1 MSVRAQALLLLALA
15 ASVALVACGKKGP
28 PLPPLV
34 RLPAQPADVAA
45 VRRGAAVD
53 LTFRVPKANV
63 DGSTPASLE
72 RIDVYAWTVPAP
84 VDSAEVLRRGVRVGS
99 VAVNRPP
106 DPDKAEETPAKTAT
120 PTGVDQDAVATIS
133 ETLPAGADA
142 MSYRTYVAVGV
153 STRGRRG
160 NLSARVAVPLTAL
173 PPAPTGATLTYTEK
187 AITVSWARAVAAEG
201 APAFRYVV
209 RKAGDTGPALTR
221 GPIEEVRYSDSPVL
235 WGEEKCF
242 EIRTV
247 AVVEGVRLESVPAA
261 PLCVTPKDTFAPA
274 APDGLVGVGAEGS
287 VSLIWTA
294 STEADLAGYVVLRAE
309 APSTTLRPITPAP
322 ITDTNF
328 RDTVPAGARMTY
340 AVQAVD
346 KSGNTSAASTP
357 VTESAR

>member
-1 MSVRAQALLLLALA
+1 MTARAQALLLLTLA

-34 RLPAQPADVAA
+34 RLPAQPADVTA
-45 VRRGAAVD
+45 VRRGDAVD
-53 LTFRVPKANV
+53 LTFRVPRANV

-72 RIDVYAWTVPAP
+72 RIDIYAWTVPAP
-84 VDSAEVLRRGVRVGS
+84 VDAAEVLRRGLRVGS

-106 DPDKAEETPAKTAT
+106 DPDTAEETPSRAT
-120 PTGVDQDAVATIS
+120 PAGVDQDAVATFS

-173 PPAPTGATLTYTEK
+173 PPAPSGATLTYTEK
-187 AITVSWARAVAAEG
+187 ALSVSWARAVAAEG
-201 APAFRYVV
+201 APPFRYIV
-209 RKAGDTGPALTR
+209 RRAGDPGPALTR
-221 GPIEEVRYSDSPVL
+221 GPIEELRYSDTPVV

-247 AVVEGVRLESVPAA
+247 AVVEGVRLESLPSA
-261 PLCVTPKDTFAPA
+261 PLCVTPKDTFAPG
-274 APDGLVGVGAEGS
+274 APDGLVGVGAEGAI
-287 VSLIWTA
+287 SLIWTA
-294 STEADLAGYVVLRAE
+294 NTEADLAGYVVLRAE
-309 APSTTLRPITPAP
+309 APSTTLVPITPTP

-328 RDTVPAGARMTY
+328 RDAVPAGARMTY

-346 KSGNTSAASTP
+346 TSGNTSAASAP